1 LVASHDPRPGNEV
14 APSGAHKKYVDRDK
28 NCDIAMIVAGYTK
41 THTRAG
47 ANWADWLPGTCQVGR
62 LVRRPGGPPRQ
73 MLQERVERWKGPGP
87 SAREGGSLDGLF
99 AGATEFLVTPL
110 LVGPVCQINQGRFEE
125 PVYESD
131 LRAWVWTVVRVVW
144 VRASA
149 SRLNGRTGGRGCDRA
164 DCWASRAASSHSGPA
179 AAASHIFSN
188 LCGFVLR

>member
-1 LVASHDPRPGNEV
+1 MRLIYVNFMRVGSCIFSMYDCVNCSHFSGRRSLVSAVIKPRKHTLY
-14 APSGAHKKYVDRDK
+14 SSMLFSSLYTGAD
-28 NCDIAMIVAGYTK
+28 
-41 THTRAG
+41 
-47 ANWADWLPGTCQVGR
+47 WADWLPGTCQVGR

-131 LRAWVWTVVRVVW
+131 LRAWV
-144 VRASA
+144 
-149 SRLNGRTGGRGCDRA
+149 
-164 DCWASRAASSHSGPA
+164 
-179 AAASHIFSN
+179 
-188 LCGFVLR
+188 